1 MRGNGDPRH
10 YVISDLFSVYI
21 RRLKAGAPFEQE
33 WKNLYLLI
41 GSLVSFNKLLQL
53 SVELGHDEDTVNRYY
68 RHLFQ
73 DLMEDM
79 EDLAAKLSVQSLP
92 FAFDSF
98 IEPLKED
105 SRSLL
110 ESDSFID
117 FERIHLFR
125 VLWTGLFKR
134 KGWREEILASS
145 LWPCQTRIFPSKWE
159 SFISI
164 SFFARMRKHFP
175 SFTHMM
181 KASRLIFSIG
191 WSFCLFKR
199 IGDEWKPM

>member
-10 YVISDLFSVYI
+10 YVISELFSVYI

-79 EDLAAKLSVQSLP
+79 EDLAAKFSVQSLP

-134 KGWREEILASS
+134 KGWRWRSCKS
-145 LWPCQTRIFPSKWE
+145 L
-159 SFISI
+159 
-164 SFFARMRKHFP
+164 
-175 SFTHMM
+175 
-181 KASRLIFSIG
+181 
-191 WSFCLFKR
+191 
-199 IGDEWKPM
+199 